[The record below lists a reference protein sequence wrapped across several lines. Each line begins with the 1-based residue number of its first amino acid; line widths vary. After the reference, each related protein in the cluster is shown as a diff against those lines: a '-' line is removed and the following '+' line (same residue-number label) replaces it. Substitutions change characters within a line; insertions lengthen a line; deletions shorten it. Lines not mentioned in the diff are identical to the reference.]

1 MLVFT
6 TRLTR
11 RGLAAAVILAGA
23 LLCGIILLAAR
34 LGAGPRDAVESTPT
48 PRDIHNNEDRVA
60 YLESFGWRVEP
71 QPLEVQEVRIPDE
84 FDAILQN
91 YNEIQLSQG
100 FDLSRHKG
108 KRVMRYR
115 YEILNHPQEAFEV
128 YADLLVDGDT
138 VIGSDVHT
146 AELDGFMAGLTR
158 PDADEFPGV
167 GGGAASPRNTIAN

>member
-6 TRLTR
+6 TRLTK
-11 RGLAAAVILAGA
+11 RGLAVAVILAGV
-23 LLCGIILLAAR
+23 LLCGIILLVAR
-34 LGAGPRDAVESTPT
+34 LGADPQNVAEPT
-48 PRDIHNNEDRVA
+48 PAPRGIHDNDDRVA

-84 FDAILQN
+84 FDPILQN

-108 KRVMRYR
+108 KRVIRYR
-115 YEILNHPQEAFEV
+115 YAILNYPQETFEV

-158 PDADEFPGV
+158 PDADEPPGA
-167 GGGAASPRNTIAN
+167 GAVTAPSQNTTAN

>member
-1 MLVFT
+1 MLFFT
-6 TRLTR
+6 AKLTK
-11 RGLAAAVILAGA
+11 RGVVAVVALAGL
-23 LLCGIILLAAR
+23 LLCGLILLVAR
-34 LGAGPRDAVESTPT
+34 GGAGPREDVKSTPT
-48 PRDIHNNEDRVA
+48 PHGVRDNDDRVA

-84 FDAILQN
+84 FDPVLQN

-115 YEILNHPQEAFEV
+115 YGVLNHPQETFEV

-138 VIGSDVHT
+138 VIGSDIHT
-146 AELDGFMAGLTR
+146 AELDGFMAGLAQ
-158 PDADEFPGV
+158 PDADGPLGE
-167 GGGAASPRNTIAN
+167 AAAAG